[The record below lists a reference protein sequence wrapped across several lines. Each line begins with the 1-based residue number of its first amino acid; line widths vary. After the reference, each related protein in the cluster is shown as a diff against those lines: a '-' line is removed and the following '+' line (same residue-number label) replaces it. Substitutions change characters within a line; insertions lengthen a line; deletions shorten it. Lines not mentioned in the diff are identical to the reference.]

1 MADKK
6 FELLGGALCLDF
18 ANTIHEYGAADP
30 REELDNF
37 EDLIS
42 FGHQA
47 EAITEKE
54 AAMLSS
60 RATNNPQMANKTLTA
75 AKEFRRSLYR
85 SFSAIAKGKDPSN
98 SDLAYFNQRL
108 PRVLQNLQVQKKG
121 HDVVWV
127 WKRNHANLDPILWP
141 IVRSAAE
148 LLTSDQRSLI
158 RECEGEE
165 CTWLFLDHSKNRTR
179 RWCDMDICGNRAKWH
194 RYYKK
199 HKKAILSS

>member
-30 REELDNF
+30 REELHNF
-37 EDLIS
+37 QDLIS
-42 FGHQA
+42 FGHQT

-60 RATNNPQMANKTLTA
+60 RAANNPQMANKTLTA

-85 SFSAIAKGKDPSN
+85 SFSAIAKGKHPSN
-98 SDLAYFNQRL
+98 SDLAYFNRQL

-148 LLTSDQRSLI
+148 LLTSDQRGLI

>member
-1 MADKK
+1 MADKR

-18 ANTIHEYGAADP
+18 ANTIHEYGAAEP
-30 REELDNF
+30 RDELNNF
-37 EDLIS
+37 QDLIS
-42 FGHQA
+42 FEHQA
-47 EAITEKE
+47 GAITEKE
-54 AAMLSS
+54 AAMLSN
-60 RATNNPQMANKTLTA
+60 RATNNPQMASKTLTA

-85 SFSAIAKGKDPSN
+85 SFSAIAKGKDPSS
-98 SDLAYFNQRL
+98 SDLAYFNRQL

-121 HDVVWV
+121 RDVVWG
-127 WKRNHANLDPILWP
+127 WKKDHTDLDPVLWP
-141 IVRSAAE
+141 IVRSTAE
-148 LLTSDQRSLI
+148 LLTSNARGLI
-158 RECEGEE
+158 RECEGED

>member
-1 MADKK
+1 MPDKK
-6 FELLGGALCLDF
+6 FEILGGALCLDF
-18 ANTIHEYGAADP
+18 ANTVHEYGAADP
-30 REELDNF
+30 REELQNLH
-37 EDLIS
+37 DLIS
-42 FGHQA
+42 FEYQA
-47 EAITEKE
+47 GAITEKE
-54 AAMLSS
+54 AALFSS
-60 RATNNPQMANKTLTA
+60 RAANNPQMANKTLTA

-85 SFSAIAKGKDPSN
+85 SFSAIAKGKDPTN
-98 SDLAYFNQRL
+98 SDLAYFNRQL

-127 WKRNHANLDPILWP
+127 WKRDHQNLDAILWP

-148 LLTSDQRSLI
+148 LLTSNQRYLV
-158 RECEGEE
+158 RECEGED

-199 HKKAILSS
+199 HKKANVSS

>member
-37 EDLIS
+37 QDLIS

-47 EAITEKE
+47 GAITEKE

-60 RATNNPQMANKTLTA
+60 RAANNPQMANRTLTA

-127 WKRNHANLDPILWP
+127 WKRNHVNLDPILWP

-158 RECEGEE
+158 RECEGED